1 MNGPVALFAGDGT
14 LDLTLHMP
22 RLPEP
27 DEKVHVQAA
36 SESAGGVIANAAVAC
51 AMAGGAARALI
62 QAGADDAGAR
72 VLAELAARGVDVSAS
87 TQSGENC
94 RVVVLIEP
102 HGEKRLLLYPGS
114 SLYPSLAQARTVGLG
129 DIGWLHTAVY
139 DRTAASALIDRCRA
153 AGIAWSI
160 DLEPA
165 SFAGG
170 IASLAP
176 HLAGAAIVF
185 CNSRAASA
193 LGADAVACLQ
203 AMGVRAVILT
213 EGPGGATWCEGGTRQ
228 HVAAPAVTPVDTTGA
243 GDCLAG
249 WVVAGLMEGRA
260 QDLALADAVR
270 AASLSCTRP
279 GAQLSY
285 PTRDDMRIFHDRA

>member
-1 MNGPVALFAGDGT
+1 MNGKVALFAGDGT
-14 LDLTLHMP
+14 LDLTLHVP

-36 SESAGGVIANAAVAC
+36 WESTGGVIANAAVAC
-51 AMAGGAARALI
+51 AMAGRAARALI
-62 QAGADDAGAR
+62 QAGADDAGVR

-87 TQSGENC
+87 IQSGENC

-114 SLYPSLAQARTVGLG
+114 SLYPSLAQAQSIALC
-129 DIGWLHTAVY
+129 DIGWMHTAIY
-139 DRTAASALIDRCRA
+139 DRMAAEALIDRCRA
-153 AGIAWSI
+153 AGIPWSI

-170 IASLAP
+170 IASLAA
-176 HLAGAAIVF
+176 HLAGAAIAF
-185 CNSRAASA
+185 CNSRAADA
-193 LGADAVACLQ
+193 LGADAFARLQ

-213 EGPGGATWCEGGTRQ
+213 EDPGGATWCEGRTRH
-228 HVAAPAVTPVDTTGA
+228 HVAAPAVVPVDTTGA

-249 WVVAGLMEGRA
+249 WVIAGLMEGHA
-260 QDLALADAVR
+260 NDEALTDAVR

-285 PTRDDMRIFHDRA
+285 PSRDQVRISDDCP